1 MNMRQCWNAICL
13 HYGKPSMV
21 DNKPV
26 RIPRE
31 YDPVI
36 GKDVADWLRAYKLKH
51 EDFQPLFDKL
61 KETYS
66 ATYGKL
72 PDRACLQRASE
83 ALELLRGTSGE
94 LIPTRREEVTSDA
107 GQAVLSQSDIEVGI
121 GEVMMLAKH
130 GKSVERRSPY
140 KDD

>member
-1 MNMRQCWNAICL
+1 MTLTECWNAICL

-66 ATYGKL
+66 VSYKML
-72 PDRACLQRASE
+72 PDRAKLQAASD
-83 ALELLRGTSGE
+83 ALESLRGTSGE
-94 LIPTRREEVTSDA
+94 LVSHRA
-107 GQAVLSQSDIEVGI
+107 GNTTGEPGVSQSEAI
-121 GEVMMLAKH
+121 GALSEIMMIAKH
-130 GKSVERRSPY
+130 GKTVERRMPY
-140 KDD
+140 KED

>member
-1 MNMRQCWNAICL
+1 MLTMSECFKAICL
-13 HYGKPSMV
+13 YYGKSSMV

-36 GKDVADWLRAYKLKH
+36 GKDVADWMRTYRTGH

-72 PDRACLQRASE
+72 PDRARLQFAAE
-83 ALELLRGTSGE
+83 AVESLRGTSGE
-94 LIPTRREEVTSDA
+94 LVSHRPVEENTEPD
-107 GQAVLSQSDIEVGI
+107 LSESEKIAALEEI
-121 GEVMMLAKH
+121 MMLSKY
-130 GKSVERRSPY
+130 GKRVERSEPY
-140 KDD
+140 RD